1 MISWLE
7 ITKAEMQRPK
17 LKDHEEKLE
26 EILPSLKLEIVM
38 DR

>member
-1 MISWLE
+1 
-7 ITKAEMQRPK
+7 MQRPE

-38 DR
+38 DRKEKDSEH